1 MASKP
6 YNQPCY
12 RSLTISFREMNSPLP
27 SPCLCRQKANMK
39 ERESCERTPLN
50 EYSMPTQL
58 VDGLLTDLLQV
69 VRFLLR
75 VYTGKLKPKLRDI
88 DIQIYEDCK
97 CFHFIFSHNV
107 PYVTLCIRTSRA
119 VRRAMNCVVELV
131 KSCQLVVLNFLTTQD
146 KQCEHNLLMAC

>member
-27 SPCLCRQKANMK
+27 SPCLCRQKAEHKK
-39 ERESCERTPLN
+39 EKVVNERYSIFN
-50 EYSMPTQL
+50 EYSMRTQL
-58 VDGLLTDLLQV
+58 LDGLLTDLLQV

-107 PYVTLCIRTSRA
+107 PYVTLCIMTSRA

-131 KSCQLVVLNFLTTQD
+131 KSCQLVLLNFLTS
-146 KQCEHNLLMAC
+146 